1 MLNFF
6 FLLQIATDNMVIMYV
21 ENSLILSHSVKI
33 KEKNDD
39 WEKNLFENLM
49 EKFFHNQVPHS
60 QEPSSVQ
67 RVI

>member
-1 MLNFF
+1 M
-6 FLLQIATDNMVIMYV
+6 AIMYV

-33 KEKNDD
+33 KEKMMM
-39 WEKNLFENLM
+39 ERNLIENLV
-49 EKFFHNQVPHS
+49 EKFFLNQVPLS